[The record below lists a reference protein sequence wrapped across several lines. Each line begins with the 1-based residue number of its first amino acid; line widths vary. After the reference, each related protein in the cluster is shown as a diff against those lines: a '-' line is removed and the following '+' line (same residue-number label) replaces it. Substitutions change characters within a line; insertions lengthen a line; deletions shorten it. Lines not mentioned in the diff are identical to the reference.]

1 MNNKGMVRLK
11 WLLLLGVAAL
21 AAGGWWFF
29 QRSNDDV
36 PQFQTAKPA
45 AGDVT
50 QAVTATGTLNPVLNV
65 QVGSQISGIIL
76 KLFADFN
83 SPVKANQI
91 VAQLDPATYQAN
103 VHSAE
108 GDLANAKAGLE
119 FAQVDARRA
128 AELLKNNLISQSE
141 HDKTQ
146 ATLHQSEAQVQIK
159 EAALERARVDLARCT
174 IYAPVDGIVIDRKV
188 DVGQTVAASMN
199 APVLFLIAN
208 DLTKMQIDAS
218 VSEADIGTITDNQPV
233 NFTVDAFPGRTF
245 IGKVIQI
252 RNSPTTVQ
260 NVVTYDTVIEVNN
273 PDLKLKPGMT
283 ANVSIVTAERKG
295 VLKIPNSAFRFKP
308 TDAITNLVLA
318 AVGETNK
325 TAATPA
331 FTGNESPQELQKR
344 VSEMRER
351 GEEVPQAIRDKVRE
365 YYKSGVLQRPAGSG
379 HGGGEGGGHFGGGSR
394 SASPGQ
400 PTSRTV
406 YLLAK
411 NSSGEPALR
420 AVRIKTGI
428 SDGVATEVIEGLK
441 ETDEIVTG
449 LKSSSS
455 QISSAP
461 QVNSFIGGMSRRY

>member
-1 MNNKGMVRLK
+1 MNNQGMIRLK
-11 WLLLLGVAAL
+11 WLLLLGGAAL

-45 AGDVT
+45 AGDVI

-83 SPVKANQI
+83 SPVKANQV

-128 AELLKNNLISQSE
+128 VELLKNNLISQSE

-218 VSEADIGTITDNQPV
+218 VSEADIGTIAEGQPV

-245 IGKVIQI
+245 VGKVIQI

-283 ANVSIVTAERKG
+283 ANVSIVTAERKS
-295 VLKIPNSAFRFKP
+295 VLKISNSAFRFKP
-308 TDAITNLVLA
+308 TDSITNLILA
-318 AVGETNK
+318 AVSETN
-325 TAATPA
+325 TLAATPA
-331 FTGNESPQELQKR
+331 FTGNESPQELQKH

-365 YYKSGVLQRPAGSG
+365 YYKTGVLQRPAGSG
-379 HGGGEGGGHFGGGSR
+379 HGGEGGGHFGGGSR
-394 SASPGQ
+394 SASSGQ

-411 NSSGEPALR
+411 NSAGEPALR

-428 SDGVATEVIEGLK
+428 SDGIATEVIEGLK

-449 LKSSSS
+449 VKTAGT

-461 QVNSFIGGMSRRY
+461 GVNSFMGGMSRRY